1 MDNILEAYAQ
11 VPSIAQEIGYEMK
24 TTWWGDFT
32 VAELIDGEKGIKDTF
47 NRAWKYWRDDKIY
60 TTELALVLNWK
71 SWYWSEK
78 DSKLCK
84 LYVELWQKLDEYIMD
99 NKVCFVVAVNTVVIM
114 TINIKRTT
122 IYNV

>member
-1 MDNILEAYAQ
+1 MDNILQAYVQ

-84 LYVELWQKLDEYIMD
+84 LYIKLWQKLDEYIMD
-99 NKVCFVVAVNTVVIM
+99 NWKGDDL
-114 TINIKRTT
+114 KYYLHTT
-122 IYNV
+122 D

>member
-1 MDNILEAYAQ
+1 MDNILQAYAQ
-11 VPSIAQEIGYEMK
+11 VPSIAQEIGYEMQ

-32 VAELIDGEKGIKDTF
+32 VAELIDGERGIKDTF
-47 NRAWKYWRDDKIY
+47 NRAWKYWRDDRVY

-99 NKVCFVVAVNTVVIM
+99 NWKGDDL
-114 TINIKRTT
+114 KYYLHTT
-122 IYNV
+122 D

>member
-1 MDNILEAYAQ
+1 MDNILQAYAQ
-11 VPSIAQEIGYEMK
+11 VPSIAQEIGYEMQ

-47 NRAWKYWRDDKIY
+47 NRAWKYWRDDKVY

-78 DSKLCK
+78 DSKLCE
-84 LYVELWQKLDEYIMD
+84 LYVELWQKLDEYVMD
-99 NKVCFVVAVNTVVIM
+99 NWKGDDL
-114 TINIKRTT
+114 KYYLRTT
-122 IYNV
+122 D

>member
-1 MDNILEAYAQ
+1 MDNILQAYVQ

-47 NRAWKYWRDDKIY
+47 NRAWKYWRDDKVY

-71 SWYWSEK
+71 SWYWSERH
-78 DSKLCK
+78 DPVPYRQYRLHTTDP
-84 LYVELWQKLDEYIMD
+84 DEWLRSRRPNRHLHPYRISAMH
-99 NKVCFVVAVNTVVIM
+99 
-114 TINIKRTT
+114 
-122 IYNV
+122 YPE

>member
-1 MDNILEAYAQ
+1 MDNILQAYAQ
-11 VPSIAQEIGYEMK
+11 IPAIAVEIGYEMQ

-47 NRAWKYWRDDKIY
+47 NRAWKYWRDDKVY

-84 LYVELWQKLDEYIMD
+84 LYVELWQKLDEYILD
-99 NKVCFVVAVNTVVIM
+99 NWKGDDL
-114 TINIKRTT
+114 KYYLHTT
-122 IYNV
+122 D

>member
-1 MDNILEAYAQ
+1 MDNILEEYVQ

-78 DSKLCK
+78 DSKLCT

-99 NKVCFVVAVNTVVIM
+99 NWKGDDL
-114 TINIKRTT
+114 KYYLHTT
-122 IYNV
+122 D